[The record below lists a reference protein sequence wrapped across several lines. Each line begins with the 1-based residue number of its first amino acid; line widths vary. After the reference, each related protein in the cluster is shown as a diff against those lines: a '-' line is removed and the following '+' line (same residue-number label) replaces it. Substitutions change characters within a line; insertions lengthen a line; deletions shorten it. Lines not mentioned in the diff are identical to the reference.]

1 MTAKVAKVENYSAE
15 VSKELVERYVAGE
28 TVEAL
33 ASAFGKSVKSVVA
46 KLVREKV
53 YVSKEKAKVAR
64 VTKADLVAK
73 VAEALGV
80 SKEVLASLEKG
91 THEALEAL
99 ESAVHLLSRE
109 AEYFREVPE
118 AE

>member
-15 VSKELVERYVAGE
+15 VTKALVDRYVAGE

-33 ASAFGKSVKSVVA
+33 ASAYGKSVKSVVA

-53 YVSKEKAKVAR
+53 YVSKEKAKTVR

-73 VAEALGV
+73 VANDLGV
-80 SKEVLASLEKG
+80 APATLASLEKG

-99 ESAVHLLSRE
+99 EMAVTMLV
-109 AEYFREVPE
+109 AEKAVE
-118 AE
+118 

>member
-1 MTAKVAKVENYSAE
+1 MTANVAKVENYSAE
-15 VSKELVERYVAGE
+15 MTARMVSEYAANPVPA

-33 ASAFGKSVKSVVA
+33 ATALGKSVKSVVA
-46 KLVREKV
+46 KLVREGV
-53 YVSKEKAKVAR
+53 YKSKEVVKAKR

-73 VAEALGV
+73 VSEALGV
-80 SKEVLASLEKG
+80 APGTLVSLEKG

-99 ESAVHLLSRE
+99 AEAVE
-109 AEYFREVPE
+109 AAV